1 MKDSQCGCLTCS
13 FFSIGVYTIKRT
25 LQIYLSSMQARFKDR
40 LKYKFERF
48 LSKGG
53 LSIFFSLSLVFIAG
67 FLIIIGLRWFL
78 FMFFPE
84 LNYYDNFL
92 TDVWVV
98 FLQMT
103 DPGNM
108 SQDNEAPFWLKLTSI
123 MAGLVGVILLSMLI
137 AFITTTLEAV
147 FYEFRKGRGRILEQN
162 HTLIL
167 GWNERAVDV
176 IRELIMAN
184 ESEKNGS
191 IVILAKESKEVMDNR
206 IAKRLPNTKN
216 SSIITTTGDYANV
229 NELRRVN
236 VGQAKSVVLLA
247 NCSESATAEE
257 KNTSDVQAIKSV
269 MAIISCQKG
278 QNELPIIAELFSAEK
293 RDLIALFE
301 DSLIIAL
308 DSWNIMGK
316 LLVQTSLTSGLEVVY
331 SEIFSFDGCEV
342 YFYQLSNWN
351 SVEFYEASYHFKDG
365 IPLGIYHPE
374 KGLKLRPKPGT
385 QLQHGDQLLI
395 LANDDSTIEFVPN
408 AFFQPK
414 PFKLSGDRIVQ
425 QQKKVLILGWHD
437 VANIFIKEAAG
448 YLLSGSS
455 FDILFHQPDEV
466 LQGIVEKL
474 QVQYPDFNIRLINV
488 DPLSLSALQLQLP
501 FSYHN
506 VIVLSQ
512 DINEQ
517 SVDRIDADTLVILL
531 LLRTI
536 AQKTDSSQTNII
548 TQVLNSENQEIITQT
563 DVDDFIISNRLIT
576 MILTQLSENP
586 LIKLFYDDIFS
597 EDGSEIYV
605 KPAHLYFSD
614 FPVRLAFGS
623 VMHLANQRNEIC
635 LGFRKASLS
644 KQATENFGIQLNLP
658 KDRLIFIEEN
668 DFLVVLSE
676 DEL

>member
-1 MKDSQCGCLTCS
+1 M
-13 FFSIGVYTIKRT
+13 
-25 LQIYLSSMQARFKDR
+25 QIRFKDR

-53 LSIFFSLSLVFIAG
+53 GSIFFSLSLVFIAG
-67 FLIIIGLRWFL
+67 FLIIIGLRWCL
-78 FMFFPE
+78 LMFFPS

-108 SQDNEAPFWLKLTSI
+108 SQDNEAPFWLKMTTIL
-123 MAGLVGVILLSMLI
+123 AGLVGVILLSMLI

-147 FYEFRKGRGRILEQN
+147 FYEFRKGRGRVLEQN

-184 ESEKNGS
+184 ESEKKAS
-191 IVILAKESKEVMDNR
+191 IVVLAKESKEVMDNR
-206 IAKRLPNTKN
+206 IAKRLPNTQN
-216 SSIITTTGDYANV
+216 TSIITTTGDYANV

-236 VGQAKSVVLLA
+236 VDQAKSVALVA
-247 NCSESATAEE
+247 ACSESASSDE
-257 KNTSDVQAIKSV
+257 KDASDVQAIKSV
-269 MAIISCQKG
+269 MAIISCQQG
-278 QNELPIIAELFSAEK
+278 QNKLPIIAELFSPEK

-301 DSLIIAL
+301 DPQIIAL

-331 SEIFSFDGCEV
+331 SEIFSFAGCEV
-342 YFYQLSNWN
+342 YFYEAPDWN
-351 SVEFYEASYHFKDG
+351 SVAFYEASYHLKDG
-365 IPLGIYHPE
+365 IPLGIYHPN
-374 KGLKLRPKPGT
+374 KGLKLRPNSDT
-385 QLQHGDQLLI
+385 QLQQGDQLLI
-395 LANDDSTIEFVPN
+395 LANDDSTIQFEPN
-408 AFFQPK
+408 VFFRPK
-414 PFKLSGDRIVQ
+414 TFQLSGDRIEQ
-425 QQKKVLILGWHD
+425 QQKNILILGWHD

-455 FDILFHQPDEV
+455 FDILFHQPDEALQV
-466 LQGIVEKL
+466 MVKELQG
-474 QVQYPDFNIRLINV
+474 QYPDFSIRLINSN
-488 DPLSLSALQLQLP
+488 PLSLDALELQCP

-512 DINEQ
+512 DLNEQ

-536 AQKTDSSQTNII
+536 DKNKDSTQTNII

-605 KPAHLYFSD
+605 KPAHLYFSE
-614 FPVRLAFGS
+614 FPVQIAFGS
-623 VMHLANQRNEIC
+623 VMHLANKRDEIC
-635 LGFRKASLS
+635 LGIRKGSLS
-644 KQATENFGIQLNLP
+644 KKATENFGIQLNLP
-658 KDRLIFIEEN
+658 KDQFILVEAE